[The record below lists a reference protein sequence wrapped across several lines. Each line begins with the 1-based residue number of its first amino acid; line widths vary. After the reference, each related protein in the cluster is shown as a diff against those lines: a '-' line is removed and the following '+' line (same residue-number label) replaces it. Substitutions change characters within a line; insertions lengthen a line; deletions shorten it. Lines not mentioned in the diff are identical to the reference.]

1 MSVLLEGLFVTY
13 AKTNLNSE
21 RKKRTDSDGKSLSLL
36 FFEENSFK
44 VQSNE
49 RMRNFVTLKTLSE
62 FNKTLTIRF
71 DYVFR
76 PEN

>member
-13 AKTNLNSE
+13 AKSNLNY
-21 RKKRTDSDGKSLSLL
+21 TGQIGLSLPGNHN
-36 FFEENSFK
+36 FFYFLENSLK

-49 RMRNFVTLKTLSE
+49 RMRNFVTVKTLSE

-71 DYVFR
+71 DYVLSH
-76 PEN
+76 